1 MKYNEIIHVNEN
13 FVPVFDLENEE
24 SDQYWPLF
32 IPNDKFRDI
41 LSSVID
47 SLNTKNQKNPVWLQ
61 GTYGTGKTHATS
73 VIKHL
78 LCDETLPEYDLEDNQ
93 LSGKLNNFR
102 EKTKVFPVVLK
113 GTSTIGE
120 SQGFGLTIQSAVK
133 KALEKNNMRVA
144 IPSEFEHMVEIIE
157 KYPLK
162 EDDVKGTD
170 LEFCSHDELVHRL
183 KNEEI
188 DILIDVENIYKNN
201 GLAAFTHDNI
211 VDWLTDVRNK
221 LNEEYGI
228 DYLMIFWDEFT
239 GALNML
245 NVEDILL
252 QVQNIA
258 EAKNRGISL
267 FIVSHRTRSTQ
278 LNINQEII
286 DKIMDRFERKHYSME
301 PVATYQLMER
311 SIGKEKEWESVKNKY
326 VDVISPLIEQIS
338 VNEGPNV
345 KHALEDLYPI
355 HPYTAFL
362 ATFIAQEIGSTER
375 SIFKFLHDDIDY
387 GFRSFID
394 KFSIDERYFLTSDYL
409 WDFFFDDFDQSE
421 DEKIN
426 SAVKKYKLHYD
437 ALKNMDE
444 EYLVIFKVILLL
456 NILYKIADVG
466 KGSLA
471 IPSVENITNVFI
483 GSIYQD
489 KVDTVLKYI
498 DENGI
503 INKTDNLFELTTNT
517 LPPEQVAA
525 EVRKLRQNTHLKDL
539 LSTKLMHD
547 VKNEFSSKI
556 LRETEIIVKDA
567 DIPESRL
574 INDLEKEMFKNSGYL
589 HMILFLCKTNEEF
602 ISIKKIIDS
611 VQNKN
616 LLNNILV
623 VVSQAV
629 LGEDNFEKYLDSKAR
644 AKVSRSH
651 NYTEDISLHEK
662 RADDTIT
669 NWIKDIRRK
678 SVRYYLNNQ
687 EANLPLKIFIKKV
700 NSELSKSIFTYGLEN
715 ISETLTNRNLWPEI
729 KAKNQAEKFITEKT
743 LSDLI
748 DSLKGVDK
756 QSISIFGDN
765 NKGFIVDENLNL
777 KSSVPDKHPIKIL
790 QDYVDE
796 SLDNA
801 QSGGKFNLGIRLSSL
816 IDPPYGL
823 YPNKLNIAA
832 LAFVLRK
839 YVDKLYDSKGNS
851 IDETK
856 MRNLVM
862 AIFEFW
868 SKGKREQELFIRFGS
883 ENEKKLGELINDIF
897 DLELD
902 SDNQSIS
909 TVRWKLREWI
919 KINKTPLW
927 LLKYSTINVKNQSL
941 SDSIDSLFA
950 FLKPKDNNL
959 PDNIIQECYENIKPV
974 KTDLKLSSKEDS
986 DDLFNK
992 FLEGFDRNF
1001 TSEDVSKIKKH
1012 LDKKMPEEI
1021 YDWDENKVRTEIY
1034 EWIIG
1039 GKDEPI
1045 QDPNLKV
1052 SVEGSS
1058 ISVSLDKD
1066 ATGKVLVN
1074 VAGNG
1079 YYTKIVN
1086 GNAKVK
1092 VNDLER
1098 GVTYLATVIYDGDEN
1113 FTEAKET
1120 VKIKDDSALLN
1131 PNLQVSVEGT
1141 MIIASLD
1148 KGVTGN
1154 ILVNVAGNGYFAKIS
1169 NGHAKIN
1176 VEGLEGGKTYSATV
1190 SYEGDDNFEK
1200 AEATIRIKIELM
1212 DPNLEVSV
1220 DDNNIEV
1227 SLDKEVTGDILVNI
1241 GKRQFS
1247 SKINNGHAVVKITGL
1262 EGGKTY
1268 SATVSYE
1275 GDNKFAK
1282 SKINVTFETAIN
1294 GNEKEITKIKE
1305 SDANQLKDAL
1315 INALD
1320 DNEEITPK
1328 IIVEYLERINNGNS

>member
-13 FVPVFDLENEE
+13 FIPVFDLENEE
-24 SDQYWPLF
+24 SDQFWPLF

-47 SLNTKNQKNPVWLQ
+47 SLNTKNQKNPIWLQ

-78 LCDETLPEYDLEDNQ
+78 LCDETLPEYDLGDNQ
-93 LSGKLNNFR
+93 LSAKLNIFR

-120 SQGFGLTIQSAVK
+120 SQGFSITIQSAVK
-133 KALEKNNMRVA
+133 KALEKSGMRVA
-144 IPSEFEHMVEIIE
+144 VPSEFEHMIDIIE
-157 KYPLK
+157 KYPL
-162 EDDVKGTD
+162 EENDIKGTD
-170 LEFCSHDELVHRL
+170 LEFCSHEEIIHRL

-188 DILIDVENIYKNN
+188 DILMNIDKIYKKN
-201 GLAAFTHDNI
+201 GLSAFTHDNI

-221 LNEEYGI
+221 LNEDYGI

-245 NVEDILL
+245 NVDDILL

-278 LNINQEII
+278 VSINQEII
-286 DKIMDRFERKHYSME
+286 DKIMDRFERKYYSME

-311 SIGKEKEWESVKNKY
+311 SIGKEDKWESVKNKY
-326 VDVISPLIEQIS
+326 VEIISPLIEQIS
-338 VNEGPNV
+338 ANEGSNV
-345 KHALEDLYPI
+345 KQALENLYPI

-394 KFSIDERYFLTSDYL
+394 KFSIDERYFLTADYL

-421 DEKIN
+421 DEKIS
-426 SAVKKYKLHYD
+426 SAVKKYKLHVNSLED
-437 ALKNMDE
+437 MDE

-456 NILYKIADVG
+456 NILYKIADVR

-471 IPSVENITNVFI
+471 IPSEENIENVFV

-503 INKTDNLFELTTNT
+503 INKTDKLFELTTNT

-525 EVRKLRQNTHLKDL
+525 EIRKLKQNIKLKDL
-539 LSTKLMHD
+539 LSIKLMHD
-547 VKNEFSSKI
+547 VKKEFSSKI
-556 LRETEIIVKDA
+556 LREIEIVVKDA
-567 DIPESRL
+567 DISESRFL
-574 INDLEKEMFKNSGYL
+574 NDLEKEMFKNSGFL

-602 ISIKKIIDS
+602 ISIKKIIES
-611 VQNKN
+611 AQEKH
-616 LLNNILV
+616 LLDNVLV

-644 AKVSRSH
+644 AKVSQAH
-651 NYTEDISLHEK
+651 NYAEDVSLHNK
-662 RADDTIT
+662 RADDTIS
-669 NWIKDIRRK
+669 NWIKDIKRK
-678 SVRYYLNNQ
+678 SVRYYLNSK
-687 EANLPLKIFIKKV
+687 EGNLPLKSFSKYV
-700 NSELSKSIFTYGLEN
+700 NSELSPSIFKYGLEN
-715 ISETLTNRNLWPEI
+715 ISETLSNRNLWPEI
-729 KAKNQAEKFITEKT
+729 KAKIQAEKFITANSFTELT
-743 LSDLI
+743 
-748 DSLKGVDK
+748 DSLNGVDK

-777 KSSVPDKHPIKIL
+777 TSSVSDNHPIKIL

-801 QSGGKFNLGIRLSSL
+801 QSGGQFNLGIRLNSL
-816 IDPPYGL
+816 IDPPYGF

-839 YVDKLYDSKGNS
+839 YVDKLYDAKGNS

-856 MRNLVM
+856 MRNLII
-862 AIFEFW
+862 ALFEFW
-868 SKGKREQELFIRFGS
+868 SKGKNEQELYIRFGS
-883 ENEKKLGELINDIF
+883 KSEKKLGELINDIF

-902 SDNQSIS
+902 SNNQSIS

-919 KINKTPLW
+919 KLNKTPLW
-927 LLKYSTINVKNQSL
+927 LLKYSTINMKNGSL
-941 SDSIDSLFA
+941 SEAIDALFA

-959 PDNIIQECYENIKPV
+959 PDNIIQECYQNIKPV
-974 KTDLKLSSKEDS
+974 RVDLKFASKENS

-992 FLEGFDRNF
+992 FLDGFDQNF
-1001 TSEDVSKIKKH
+1001 TSEGVEDIKKH
-1012 LDKKMPEEI
+1012 LDKEMPEEI
-1021 YDWDENKVRTEIY
+1021 YDWDENKVRTEVY
-1034 EWIIG
+1034 EWIIKG
-1039 GKDEPI
+1039 EDKPLK
-1045 QDPNLKV
+1045 DPNLEA

-1066 ATGKVLVN
+1066 ATGNILVN

-1079 YYTKIVN
+1079 FFAKIVN
-1086 GNAKVK
+1086 GKANVK

-1098 GVTYLATVIYDGDEN
+1098 NVTYLATVKYGGDDN
-1113 FTEAKET
+1113 FAGAETT
-1120 VKIKDDSALLN
+1120 VKIKYTPSLLD
-1131 PNLQVSVEGT
+1131 PNLEVSVEGSS
-1141 MIIASLD
+1141 IIASLD
-1148 KGVTGN
+1148 KDVTGN
-1154 ILVNVAGNGYFAKIS
+1154 ILVNVAGNGYFAKIV
-1169 NGHAKIN
+1169 NGKASIN
-1176 VEGLEGGKTYSATV
+1176 VEGLEGGKNYSADV
-1190 SYEGDDNFEK
+1190 SYEGDDNFDK
-1200 AEATIRIKIELM
+1200 AEATIRIKIELI

-1220 DDNNIEV
+1220 EDNVINV
-1227 SLDKEVTGDILVNI
+1227 SLDKEVTGDIIVNVD
-1241 GKRQFS
+1241 KRKFS
-1247 SKINNGHAVVKITGL
+1247 SKIDNGFAAIKINGL

-1268 SATVSYE
+1268 GATVSYE
-1275 GDNKFAK
+1275 GDNKFSK
-1282 SKINVTFETAIN
+1282 SKINVTIETPIKIVN
-1294 GNEKEITKIKE
+1294 KEIIKIKE

-1315 INALD
+1315 IKALD
-1320 DNEEITPK
+1320 DNEELTPK
-1328 IIVEYLERINNGNS
+1328 IIVEYLERDNDGNS

>member
-1 MKYNEIIHVNEN
+1 MKYNDIIHINES
-13 FVPVFDLENEE
+13 FIPVFDLENEE

-47 SLNTKNQKNPVWLQ
+47 SLNSKNQKNPVWLQ

-78 LCDETLPEYDLEDNQ
+78 LCDETLPEYDLENNQ
-93 LSGKLNNFR
+93 LSAKLNNFR

-120 SQGFGLTIQSAVK
+120 SQGFSLTIQSAVK
-133 KALEKNNMRVA
+133 KALEKKDMRVA
-144 IPSEFEHMVEIIE
+144 VPSEFEHISDVFE
-157 KYPLK
+157 KYPLG
-162 EDDVKGTD
+162 ENDVKGTN
-170 LEFCSHDELVHRL
+170 LEFCSHDEILHRL

-188 DILIDVENIYKNN
+188 DILRDIEDIYKRD
-201 GLAAFTHDNI
+201 GISTFTHDNI

-245 NVEDILL
+245 NVEEILL
-252 QVQNIA
+252 EVQNIA
-258 EAKNRGISL
+258 EAKNKGISL
-267 FIVSHRTRSTQ
+267 FIVSHRTRSSQ
-278 LNINQEII
+278 LSINQEII

-311 SIGKEKEWESVKNKY
+311 SIGKEEEWESVKNKY
-326 VDVISPLIEQIS
+326 VDVISPLINQIS

-345 KHALEDLYPI
+345 KRALENLYPI

-387 GFRSFID
+387 GFRSFINQ
-394 KFSIDERYFLTSDYL
+394 FNIDERYFLTSDYL

-437 ALKNMDE
+437 ALKTMDE
-444 EYLVIFKVILLL
+444 EFLVIFKVILLL

-471 IPSVENITNVFI
+471 IPSEENINNVFI

-489 KVDTVLKYI
+489 KVDKVLKYI

-503 INKTDNLFELTTNT
+503 INKTDNLFELTTNI

-525 EVRKLRQNTHLKDL
+525 EVRKLRENTKLKDL
-539 LSTKLMHD
+539 LSTKLIDD
-547 VKNEFSSKI
+547 VKNKFSNEI
-556 LRETEIIVKDA
+556 LRETEIVIKDA
-567 DIPESRL
+567 DISKNRF
-574 INDLEKEMFKNSGYL
+574 INDLEKEIFKKSGYL
-589 HMILFLCKTNEEF
+589 HMVLFLCKTNEEF
-602 ISIKKIIDS
+602 ISIKKIIESIQD
-611 VQNKN
+611 KN
-616 LLNNILV
+616 LLNNIIV

-629 LGEDNFEKYLDSKAR
+629 LEEDNFEKYLDSKAR
-644 AKVSRSH
+644 AKVSRNH
-651 NYTEDISLHEK
+651 NYNEDISLHEK
-662 RADDTIT
+662 RADDTIS
-669 NWIKDIRRK
+669 NWIKDIKKK
-678 SVRYYLNNQ
+678 SVRYYLNEQNG
-687 EANLPLKIFIKKV
+687 NLPLKNFIKQV
-700 NSELSKSIFTYGLEN
+700 NTELSKSIFEYGLEN
-715 ISETLTNRNLWPEI
+715 ISETLSNRNLWPEV

-743 LSDLI
+743 LTDLT
-748 DSLKGVDK
+748 DSLNGVDK

-777 KSSVPDKHPIKIL
+777 KSSVPEKHPIKIL

-801 QSGGKFNLGIRLSSL
+801 QSGGKFNLAIRLGSL

-832 LAFVLRK
+832 FAFVLRK

-856 MRNLVM
+856 MRNLIM

-868 SKGKREQELFIRFGS
+868 SKGKSGQELFIRFGS

-897 DLELD
+897 ELELD
-902 SDNQSIS
+902 SNNQSIS

-927 LLKYSTINVKNQSL
+927 LFKYSTINQKNQSL
-941 SDSIDSLFA
+941 SDSIDALFA
-950 FLKPKDNNL
+950 FLKPEDNNL
-959 PDNIIQECYENIKPV
+959 PDNIIQECYESIKPV
-974 KTDLKLSSKEDS
+974 KVDLNLSIKENPDE
-986 DDLFNK
+986 LFNK
-992 FLEGFDRNF
+992 FLDGFDKKF
-1001 TSEDVSKIKKH
+1001 TSENISEIKKH

-1034 EWIIG
+1034 EWIISG
-1039 GKDEPI
+1039 GDEPLK
-1045 QDPNLKV
+1045 DPNLKV
-1052 SVEGSS
+1052 SVEGSY
-1058 ISVSLDKD
+1058 ISVSLDRD
-1066 ATGKVLVN
+1066 VTGKVLVN

-1086 GNAKVK
+1086 GNANVK

-1113 FTEAKET
+1113 FTEAKTT
-1120 VKIKDDSALLN
+1120 VKIKDDSSLLN
-1131 PNLQVSVEGT
+1131 PNLKVSVEGSS
-1141 MIIASLD
+1141 IIALLD
-1148 KGVTGN
+1148 EDVTGN
-1154 ILVNVAGNGYFAKIS
+1154 ILVNVAGNGYFSKII
-1169 NGHAKIN
+1169 NGKATINVDGLEGGKTYSANVSYEGDDTFEKAEATIRIKIELIDPNMEVSVEGNTINVSIDKEVTGDIQVNVDKRKFSSKIN
-1176 VEGLEGGKTYSATV
+1176 NGDAIVRINGLEGGKTYSATV
-1190 SYEGDDNFEK
+1190 SYD
-1200 AEATIRIKIELM
+1200 
-1212 DPNLEVSV
+1212 
-1220 DDNNIEV
+1220 
-1227 SLDKEVTGDILVNI
+1227 
-1241 GKRQFS
+1241 
-1247 SKINNGHAVVKITGL
+1247 
-1262 EGGKTY
+1262 
-1268 SATVSYE
+1268 

-1282 SKINVTFETAIN
+1282 SKINVTFETEIN
-1294 GNEKEITKIKE
+1294 EDKYEIIKIKK
-1305 SDANQLKDAL
+1305 SDANQLKDAI
-1315 INALD
+1315 INALN

-1328 IIVEYLERINNGNS
+1328 IIVEYLERINNDNS